1 MAKRTAGRGLTS
13 RMRPA
18 RRDEPSRRVCDGSV
32 VVFGAK
38 DSPTALVRAPLLEV
52 SALARALF
60 DVSAGG
66 RRTCRSPLRK
76 HYARWSITGALV
88 ERSGDFG
95 GLEKRRHHCRFVV
108 LQLVW
113 SVLASER
120 MTRVCR

>member
-32 VVFGAK
+32 VVLGAK

-66 RRTCRSPLRK
+66 RRTYRSPLRE
-76 HYARWSITGALV
+76 HYARWGVTNALV
-88 ERSGDFG
+88 ERPENSVDLG
-95 GLEKRRHHCRFVV
+95 GRHHG
-108 LQLVW
+108 
-113 SVLASER
+113 
-120 MTRVCR
+120 